1 MNNRDSIQDEL
12 KALDSQLPDSAERAP
27 FSLPDGYFEGFAASV
42 MARIK
47 GEQEL
52 SAADEIQQLSPLL
65 AGISRTM
72 PFSLP
77 DHYFSD
83 NLDSLYAV
91 VAEEPVSTL
100 LSAGS
105 KTTPYSLPEGYFEG
119 LSAQITG
126 RIEEK
131 KPVGGR
137 VVSMRPRM
145 MRWAV
150 AAIMIG
156 IVAISGIAYFN
167 SNGSKKPDS
176 IPVDNPQWVATKL
189 QNVSPK
195 DIDEFVRS
203 ADATAST
210 QAAPKNTEA
219 KPVEVKKMLHG
230 VSDKELDEFL
240 AQVPSEDEELAIN

>member
-1 MNNRDSIQDEL
+1 MNNRDSIRDEL

-27 FSLPDGYFEGFAASV
+27 FSVPDGYFEGFAASV

-47 GEQEL
+47 GQQEL

-77 DHYFSD
+77 DQYFSD

-91 VAEEPVSTL
+91 VAEEPVPSFLSTDGK
-100 LSAGS
+100 AM
-105 KTTPYSLPEGYFEG
+105 PYSLPEGYFEG
-119 LSAQITG
+119 LGGQIAG
-126 RIEEK
+126 KIEEK
-131 KPVGGR
+131 PTGR
-137 VVSMRPRM
+137 VVSMRPRI

-167 SNGSKKPDS
+167 SNGSKKTD

-203 ADATAST
+203 ADATTST
-210 QAAPKNTEA
+210 AAAPKSTEA
-219 KPVEVKKMLHG
+219 KTTEVKKILHG
-230 VSDKELDEFL
+230 VSDQELDEFL
-240 AQVPSEDEELAIN
+240 SQVPSEDEELAIN